1 MLNSGVNMQNIKKS
15 HVIKGLLIVA
25 ILLIGVLSFA
35 YIDFFST
42 LKSALLLELTDE
54 PAQNIDFE
62 KMQEMRK
69 EMEGKTDSGEIDKG
83 SMMLPEGL
91 QAPSLTSGLKGV
103 LGFVGILT
111 FVIFLVYYLDDYIG
125 KQKKNKRVLQKAS

>member
-1 MLNSGVNMQNIKKS
+1 MLDIKKS
-15 HVIKGLLIVA
+15 NVVKGLIIVA
-25 ILLIGVLSFA
+25 ILLIGVVSFA
-35 YIDFFST
+35 YLDFFST

-69 EMEGKTDSGEIDKG
+69 EMNEKPASGEIDKG

-91 QAPSLTSGLKGV
+91 QTPSLTAGLKGV
-103 LGFVGILT
+103 LGFVGILA
-111 FVIFLVYYLDDYIG
+111 FVIFLVYYLDDYIN
-125 KQKKNKRVLQKAS
+125 KQNKNKRVLQKSS

>member
-1 MLNSGVNMQNIKKS
+1 MLNSGVNMQNIKTS
-15 HVIKGLLIVA
+15 NIVKGLLIVA
-25 ILLIGVLSFA
+25 ILIIGVLSFA

-69 EMEGKTDSGEIDKG
+69 EMEEKTDSDEIDKG

-91 QAPSLTSGLKGV
+91 QTPSLTSGLKGV

-111 FVIFLVYYLDDYIG
+111 FVIFLAYYLDDYIN
-125 KQKKNKRVLQKAS
+125 KQNKNKRMLQKSS